1 VQRRG
6 IVLPVVRR
14 VSTIAVADRIVALAP
29 KGRDQQARARRSHH
43 RNWWKRRTHSMSTM
57 QAHALPRHA
66 DRRGSAAPA
75 NMVFLCSSLQHDIA
89 DGQDAVPINFHLGEA
104 LPQSLPQSRGPSRG
118 GKIGRWGG

>member
-66 DRRGSAAPA
+66 DRRGSAAQA
-75 NMVFLCSSLQHDIA
+75 SMVFLCSIFNTTLPTAKTPSLSTSTWGRLYRNHYR
-89 DGQDAVPINFHLGEA
+89 N
-104 LPQSLPQSRGPSRG
+104 RGAPLAA
-118 GKIGRWGG
+118 GK